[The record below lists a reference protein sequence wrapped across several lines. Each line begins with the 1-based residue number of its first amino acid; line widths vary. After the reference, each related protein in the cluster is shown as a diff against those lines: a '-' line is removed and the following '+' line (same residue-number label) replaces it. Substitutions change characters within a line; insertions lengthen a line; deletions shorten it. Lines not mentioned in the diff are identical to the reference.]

1 MEQASGQYEVLVE
14 GKIHPWDKEAITTSE
29 IRSLGELPSDRP
41 VVEMDLTSGKEKP
54 IDEGQVH
61 QLVALQ
67 EGKGLTRQFPPRR
80 GRPRREGHG
89 LASGLS

>member
-41 VVEMDLTSGKEKP
+41 VVEMDLTSGKEQP

-67 EGKGLTRQFPPRR
+67 EGKGLTKHVNFRR
-80 GRPRREGHG
+80 G
-89 LASGLS
+89 

>member
-1 MEQASGQYEVLVE
+1 MEQAGQYEVLVE
-14 GKIHPWDKEAITTSE
+14 GKIYPWDKEAISTSE

-41 VVEMDLTSGKEKP
+41 VVEDDLTSGEQKP

-67 EGKGLTRQFPPRR
+67 EGKGLTKHVNFRR
-80 GRPRREGHG
+80 G
-89 LASGLS
+89 